1 METAC
6 GGTGRKGGIEETRM
20 RIHPPVFG
28 DDFSMRVLIWSYTAG
43 LRETAGLGDLHIH
56 GRLYGVHGI
65 LPLSRI
71 SFMIPG
77 VLYPAS
83 RTAGTCGSLNKH
95 KQT

>member
-56 GRLYGVHGI
+56 ASIPCDVRRTE
-65 LPLSRI
+65 SRQR
-71 SFMIPG
+71 
-77 VLYPAS
+77 V
-83 RTAGTCGSLNKH
+83 RGSLNKH